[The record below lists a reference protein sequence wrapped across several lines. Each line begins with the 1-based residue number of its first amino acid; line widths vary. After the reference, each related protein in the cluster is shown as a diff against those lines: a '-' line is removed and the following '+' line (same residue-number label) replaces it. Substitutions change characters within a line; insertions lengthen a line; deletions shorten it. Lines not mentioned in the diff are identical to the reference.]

1 MSESCRVGKCE
12 VINKILSRDLNDGH
26 THVSLQFGL
35 FFWEAADW
43 KVLRTDQRLLHLER
57 FRRERLSTSKVRHL
71 FERSNWPA
79 LPQISTAIGWPMHSK
94 FVFVHFEAFESSFQ
108 LNSVQLLAS
117 RLETNCPFFIDCH
130 STSFFYDLFNH
141 FRMESFRVDS
151 QVDGKMW
158 LAFFLFHN
166 LNLWN
171 FKWWKSRH
179 HLSVHPPLCGRSKP
193 SVRHDQTTSAHPKRT
208 WTFAVFFFSKGNS
221 NLSKQII
228 KTSDQ
233 SICVLTG
240 KLLFGDGSLQ
250 LFHFQRTIARAY
262 YSLKRRHFCS
272 KIWRPDTE
280 RCGKPNGRRSLGK

>member
-1 MSESCRVGKCE
+1 
-12 VINKILSRDLNDGH
+12 
-26 THVSLQFGL
+26 
-35 FFWEAADW
+35 
-43 KVLRTDQRLLHLER
+43 
-57 FRRERLSTSKVRHL
+57 
-71 FERSNWPA
+71 
-79 LPQISTAIGWPMHSK
+79 
-94 FVFVHFEAFESSFQ
+94 
-108 LNSVQLLAS
+108 
-117 RLETNCPFFIDCH
+117 
-130 STSFFYDLFNH
+130 
-141 FRMESFRVDS
+141 MESFRVDS

-272 KIWRPDTE
+272 KIWRPDTG
-280 RCGKPNGRRSLGK
+280 RCGKPNGRRSLSK